1 MISQEEAT
9 IIAENYVQTESQ
21 RSGNNLKIMSDK
33 TRVFELGWVFFYQSK
48 EYIETGDVYEMV
60 GGNSPIIVNKYD
72 ASLSITGT
80 AHPIERY
87 IEQYLSDHKANR

>member
-1 MISQEEAT
+1 MISKDEAI
-9 IIAENYVQTESQ
+9 IIAEAYVQTASLK
-21 RSGNNLKIMSDK
+21 SGNNLKIMSDK
-33 TRVFELGWVFFYQSK
+33 TRVFELGWIFFYQSK

-80 AHPIERY
+80 AHPIEIY
-87 IEQYLSDHKANR
+87 IEQYLLDHKV